1 MVDPLAMW
9 KEPKHAGWCRITGGK
24 ECTCLTAG
32 EVADRANEAALLLE
46 GMYRTEK
53 ARADAAEAERDALRK
68 AVEEALSIAA
78 EPAARETDF
87 DLLLRVVGALKAV
100 PR

>member
-1 MVDPLAMW
+1 
-9 KEPKHAGWCRITGGK
+9 
-24 ECTCLTAG
+24 
-32 EVADRANEAALLLE
+32 
-46 GMYRTEK
+46 MYRTEK